1 MDTLPN
7 RVSHCLPPHSPERSR
22 NKLMSAAFTHPR
34 QRARGPLTG
43 AEFSAGM
50 AGFARAVFSGG
61 TVSFRYAR
69 AQACPACPC
78 EVRTYLAAWDG
89 CAFADNGA

>member
-1 MDTLPN
+1 
-7 RVSHCLPPHSPERSR
+7 
-22 NKLMSAAFTHPR
+22 
-34 QRARGPLTG
+34 
-43 AEFSAGM
+43 M
-50 AGFARAVFSGG
+50 AGVDRAVFSGG

-69 AQACPACPC
+69 AQACLACPC